1 MNHRMFDQSEEVKQ
15 YFKASAERRKERA
28 LRLGRWEIRI
38 DPHAIVACHEFWSS
52 WVAAFGKELAT
63 DYLVEALTEE
73 HFLLLDRLEY
83 KKTGKLKKK
92 RGKKRGNKRPR
103 TTHHGRRRHR
113 NVTPADLRP
122 Q

>member
-1 MNHRMFDQSEEVKQ
+1 MFEQSEEVKQ
-15 YFKASAERRKERA
+15 YFKASADRRKERA

-38 DPHAIVACHEFWSS
+38 DPHAIIACHEFWTS

-83 KKTGKLKKK
+83 KKTGKLKK
-92 RGKKRGNKRPR
+92 GK
-103 TTHHGRRRHR
+103 RRRAKNKVSGHQALSR
-113 NVTPADLRP
+113 KPGTRKAV
-122 Q
+122 